1 MIGREV
7 RSKGSVDIGGWQ
19 NIKTAVANLFQT
31 SPFEEEDETLIQPE
45 HRDDENIGVFSVEF
59 E

>member
-19 NIKTAVANLFQT
+19 NSKTAVANLFQR
-31 SPFEEEDETLIQPE
+31 SPFEEEDETLIQRE
-45 HRDDENIGVFSVEF
+45 HGDDENIGVFSVDF

>member
-19 NIKTAVANLFQT
+19 NSKTTVANLFQT

-45 HRDDENIGVFSVEF
+45 YRSS
-59 E
+59 